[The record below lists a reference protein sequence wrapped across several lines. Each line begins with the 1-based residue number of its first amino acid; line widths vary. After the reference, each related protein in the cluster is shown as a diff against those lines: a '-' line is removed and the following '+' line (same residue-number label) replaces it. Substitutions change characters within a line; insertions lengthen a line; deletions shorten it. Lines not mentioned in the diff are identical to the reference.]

1 MKNQA
6 ARTRTFGIWL
16 LVAVAIC
23 LLVFSIARK
32 PSQIFVIKDGWIR
45 APVASSSMTAGYCVF
60 TNRGEQDI
68 TVVSARS
75 PSIGK
80 IEFHESRYED
90 EMHRMVQLPSL
101 VIPAKGTLRLEPGGK
116 HLMLFNL
123 MDKEASV
130 NSIEFTLSTG
140 ELIEYAFVVEDP

>member
-1 MKNQA
+1 
-6 ARTRTFGIWL
+6 
-16 LVAVAIC
+16 
-23 LLVFSIARK
+23 
-32 PSQIFVIKDGWIR
+32 
-45 APVASSSMTAGYCVF
+45 MTAGYCVF